1 MASTPQKQ
9 QLRPIQI
16 ILFVIMSIVSI
27 VLFMYKDK
35 IIPNPNAAY
44 EELYSAFLQAEGT
57 IVSFENTG
65 GRHSRIIYTIQFRD
79 QENSLVTVKEDHWQT
94 MPLSIGDKVLMYYNP
109 DDPNDATP
117 ESRWKEVMR
126 K

>member
-44 EELYSAFLQAEGT
+44 EELYSTFLQAEGT

-65 GRHSRIIYTIQFRD
+65 GRNSRITYTIQFRD
-79 QENSLVTVKEDHWQT
+79 QENSLITVKEDHWQT
-94 MPLSIGDKVLMYYNP
+94 MPLNIGDKVLMYYNP

-117 ESRWKEVMR
+117 ESRWKEIMR